1 VPFAG
6 AVIKGVKGFLSGAKK
21 VINGATEGI
30 NDLLLSTRKT
40 KTKAGNY
47 FVAGTE
53 ILTTDGIK
61 NIEDIQVG
69 DWVIK
74 VLILIR

>member
-6 AVIKGVKGFLSGAKK
+6 VVIKGVKGFLGGAKK
-21 VINGATEGI
+21 VINGAAEGI

-40 KTKAGNY
+40 KTRVKNC

-61 NIEDIQVG
+61 LVFSR
-69 DWVIK
+69 V
-74 VLILIR
+74 R